1 MVGGQIGFMTV
12 LKSGG
17 PDHIMDII
25 PVDYAI
31 NLIVAVAYETAS
43 KK

>member
-1 MVGGQIGFMTV
+1 MIVGQTGFMTIF
-12 LKSGG
+12 KTGG
-17 PDHIMDII
+17 PDHILDLI

-31 NLIVAVAYETAS
+31 NLIVAVACKTAI